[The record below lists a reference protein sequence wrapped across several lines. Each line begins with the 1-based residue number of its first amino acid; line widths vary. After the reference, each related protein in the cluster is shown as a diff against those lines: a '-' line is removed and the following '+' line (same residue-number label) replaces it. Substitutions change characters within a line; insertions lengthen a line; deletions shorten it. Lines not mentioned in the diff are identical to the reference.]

1 MGQVS
6 RLQTY
11 DHRQT
16 LHNISR
22 IWNIRLTVHFVY
34 LPRVPKYV
42 VLCRCNTA
50 VAMKSG
56 SNNDELCRD
65 FGAVFRFRCK
75 LLQKAALQNGP
86 LPPQYLPNVWRSCAS
101 ELIRNRKQ
109 ATKMKKII
117 SVFHVSFDNAVQLLV
132 PFLRLW
138 TTPRTCFTGGLTIY
152 TFVNV

>member
-1 MGQVS
+1 
-6 RLQTY
+6 
-11 DHRQT
+11 
-16 LHNISR
+16 
-22 IWNIRLTVHFVY
+22 
-34 LPRVPKYV
+34 
-42 VLCRCNTA
+42 
-50 VAMKSG
+50 MKSG

-132 PFLRLW
+132 PFLRL
-138 TTPRTCFTGGLTIY
+138 
-152 TFVNV
+152 